1 MATRAD
7 FARVVASYFRAAA
20 PLVAMLNRPLLVAA
34 QRPRRPLF

>member
-7 FARVVASYFRAAA
+7 FAQVVASYFRAAA

>member
-20 PLVAMLNRPLLVAA
+20 PLVAILNRPLLVAA